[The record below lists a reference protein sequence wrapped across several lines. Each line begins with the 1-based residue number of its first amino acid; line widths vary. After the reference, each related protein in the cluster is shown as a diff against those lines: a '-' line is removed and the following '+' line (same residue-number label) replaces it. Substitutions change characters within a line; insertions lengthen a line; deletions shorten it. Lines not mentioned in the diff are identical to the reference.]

1 MRLCAWLV
9 TILIFA
15 AGVARSRAADL
26 SAVFTNAGLKLNG
39 VVVGDILENRAKL
52 LVPAFTQALGP
63 LGRTRIDG
71 RTQRITWDDDGIQLE
86 TMAQESI
93 PFAVLFEFANVDS
106 TNQGLIPNQPY
117 RGTLDCLGV
126 KLDAG
131 QQIADLATFL
141 SAAGFNKDSRSDS
154 GEVWSLRLEH
164 WAVYMRFSASGTID
178 SAVIRVLP
186 DIY

>member
-1 MRLCAWLV
+1 MRLRASLA

-15 AGVARSRAADL
+15 AGVARSAGADL
-26 SAVFTNAGLKLNG
+26 SAVFSNAGLKLNG
-39 VVVGDILENRAKL
+39 VVAGSIVENRAKL
-52 LVPAFTQALGP
+52 SVAAFTQALGSP
-63 LGRTRIDG
+63 SRIRVDG
-71 RTQRITWDDDGIQLE
+71 GTQRLTWDDEGIQLE
-86 TMAQESI
+86 AIAQESV

-117 RGTLDCLGV
+117 RGTLDCLGI
-126 KLDAG
+126 KLDDG
-131 QQIADLATFL
+131 QHIADQATFL
-141 SAAGFNKDSRSDS
+141 STAGFNKDSGSGS

-164 WAVYMRFSASGTID
+164 WAVFLRFSASGAID